1 MIIHT
6 ENTAPKAS
14 SVFRYFFSHATG
26 NMLHIGSRE
35 NAEKSSNKLIEIVV
49 DADRYAQEIDVILDA
64 ALVKA
69 QAAVK
74 HIPKRTPTG
83 AFDLPAVN
91 NHLDALGIHLGLNLD
106 DEATLRRIHGGSQA
120 HTVHNRFDFHVY
132 TYEGKSYRVIHANA
146 LKNSQGTAIHLENG
160 NTYIVCMLAPSYAA
174 EAMAS

>member
-6 ENTAPKAS
+6 ENTAPKAT
-14 SVFRYFFSHATG
+14 SVFRYFFTHATG
-26 NMLHIGSRE
+26 NLTHVGSRE
-35 NAEKSSNKLIEIVV
+35 NAERSDNKLIEIVV
-49 DADRYAQEIDVILDA
+49 DADRYAQEIDSILDE

-74 HIPKRTPTG
+74 HIPKRAASG
-83 AFDLPAVN
+83 AFDLPAIN
-91 NHLDALGIHLGLNLD
+91 NHLEALAIHLNLD
-106 DEATLRRIHGGSQA
+106 LNNEAVLRRIHGGSQA
-120 HTVHNRFDFHVY
+120 SSVHNRFDFHVY

-146 LKNSQGTAIHLENG
+146 LKNSQGAAIHLENG